1 VFTPIAQSLH
11 RDLYFDHKLRPSR
24 LNGLDAADVSRRRRA
39 CAIRVGADASPL
51 IEEHDQRQRAGLSAA
66 GAVSK
71 EHEVHKKAKKKPV
84 LNPKERRLIKQAKKR
99 ARAVM

>member
-1 VFTPIAQSLH
+1 MGWT
-11 RDLYFDHKLRPSR
+11 
-24 LNGLDAADVSRRRRA
+24 RRM
-39 CAIRVGADASPL
+39 
-51 IEEHDQRQRAGLSAA
+51 SAA
-66 GAVSK
+66 GAVPVQSASALMRHPSSRNTTMSK